1 MAHVSDLIATDIE
14 QYLKSHEKKSLLR
27 FITCGSVDDGKSTL
41 IGRLLY
47 ESKMLFEDQL
57 AAVEAD
63 SKKWG
68 TQGDQID
75 FALLVDG
82 LAAEREQ
89 GITIDVAYRFFS
101 TDKRKFIVADTPG
114 HEQYTRNMVTGAS
127 TADAAIILID
137 ARKGVLTQ
145 TRRHSKLASLVGIP
159 HLVVNFFINKRT
171 NAFVS
176 KFPDALELL
185 VRGLRSGL
193 PVTETL
199 GVVAQEVPGP
209 VGLEFRGVV
218 DRIKVG
224 KTMED
229 ALQDTGDR
237 LGIPEFNFFTI
248 TLAIQR
254 ETGGNLAETLS
265 NLADVLRKR
274 GQMKLKIKA
283 MSSESK
289 ASAYIVGA
297 LPFIVFTM
305 IYWINPNYLGG
316 FFTDDRLIVTGLG
329 GLVWMGI
336 GAFIMAKMVSFEI

>member
-1 MAHVSDLIATDIE
+1 MDILQTLLITLVIFAVLVIGYLLFAGSGASKAQKRRMLALRYRHSESVDAKVDAQFKRAVAARKPKSFKVAGSGSRIEALAVRLDRTGKGWSVS
-14 QYLKSHEKKSLLR
+14 QYLYASIGIALTIAVLIFIQSGALLLAL
-27 FITCGSVDDGKSTL
+27 G
-41 IGRLLY
+41 IG
-47 ESKMLFEDQL
+47 
-57 AAVEAD
+57 AAVGA
-63 SKKWG
+63 
-68 TQGDQID
+68 
-75 FALLVDG
+75 G
-82 LAAEREQ
+82 L
-89 GITIDVAYRFFS
+89 
-101 TDKRKFIVADTPG
+101 
-114 HEQYTRNMVTGAS
+114 
-127 TADAAIILID
+127 
-137 ARKGVLTQ
+137 
-145 TRRHSKLASLVGIP
+145 P
-159 HLVVNFFINKRT
+159 HMVVNYQINKRT

-209 VGLEFRGVV
+209 VGIEFRSVV

-229 ALQDTGDR
+229 ALQDTGDK
-237 LGIPEFNFFTI
+237 LGIAEFNFFTI

-289 ASAYIVGA
+289 ASAYIVGS
-297 LPFIVFTM
+297 LPFLVFAM
-305 IYWINPNYLGG
+305 ITWVNPDYIAG
-316 FFTDDRLIVTGLG
+316 FFSDDRLIVAGLG
-329 GLVWMGI
+329 GLTWMSI
-336 GAFIMAKMVSFEI
+336 GVFIMAKMVSFEI